1 MEVIQHGSITVTR
14 FENPFKKSNSF
25 LLETDDNCWLFD
37 IGDSPQI
44 IPILNNRTLKSLF
57 ITHAHFDHIFGIK
70 ELLGQHPECIVCG
83 SANCIRW
90 LSDDRRNL
98 SFYYGMPLGFTPL
111 KTRVLTDNEELQLDT
126 NIVLQTIA
134 TPGHSEDSM
143 SYMIGDI
150 LITGDSF
157 IPNVPPVT
165 KLKGGNK
172 EEFGKSLLKL
182 KSKIHPN
189 SLLLPGHGPVYHG
202 DYFSE
207 QNYITNI

>member
-1 MEVIQHGSITVTR
+1 MEVIQHDSITVTR

-25 LLETDDNCWLFD
+25 LLETGDNCWLFD

-44 IPILNNRTLKSLF
+44 IPILNNRTLTNLF
-57 ITHAHFDHIFGIK
+57 ITHAHFDHISGIK

-83 SANCIRW
+83 SENCIRW

-98 SFYYGMPLGFTPL
+98 SFYYGMPLEFTPL

-126 NIVLQTIA
+126 DIVLHTIA

-189 SLLLPGHGPVYHG
+189 SLLLPGHGPVY
-202 DYFSE
+202 
-207 QNYITNI
+207 NYGQLIKFI